1 MVVLVVQRLV
11 LPSGGI
17 FAPGAAGPGGAAA
30 GLAAGVAAGAIF
42 APAAASD
49 ALALLP
55 GCGSFAFSFF
65 GAIAMTVVAQRVS
78 CLKVCM
84 CVCE

>member
-1 MVVLVVQRLV
+1 MEVAGKCLSSQARDL
-11 LPSGGI
+11 GG
-17 FAPGAAGPGGAAA
+17 GAAG
-30 GLAAGVAAGAIF
+30 LAAGAIF
-42 APAAASD
+42 APAAASA
-49 ALALLP
+49 ALALLLP

-65 GAIAMTVVAQRVS
+65 GAIDMTVVAQRVS

>member
-1 MVVLVVQRLV
+1 MEVAGKCLSSQARDL
-11 LPSGGI
+11 GG
-17 FAPGAAGPGGAAA
+17 GAA

-42 APAAASD
+42 APAAASA
-49 ALALLP
+49 ALALLLP

-65 GAIAMTVVAQRVS
+65 GAIDMTVVAQRVS

>member
-30 GLAAGVAAGAIF
+30 GLAAGAIF

>member
-1 MVVLVVQRLV
+1 MEVAGKWLSSQARDL
-11 LPSGGI
+11 GG
-17 FAPGAAGPGGAAA
+17 GAA

-42 APAAASD
+42 APAAASA
-49 ALALLP
+49 ALALLLP